1 MIRPCAPQRHPAQR
15 HARRRPRPGLANVGL
30 LPAQA
35 SAAPASQSQQ
45 RDWNI
50 PAGPLAVALD
60 QMARQGGLNLS
71 FDADSLKGRTT
82 NGVRG
87 HYDNAQALQILLHGS
102 DVQMQQQSEQS
113 FC

>member
-1 MIRPCAPQRHPAQR
+1 VC
-15 HARRRPRPGLANVGL
+15 PRNDTLRNAMRGAALGLGLATVGL

-71 FDADSLKGRTT
+71 FDADGLKGRTT
-82 NGVRG
+82 NGVRP
-87 HYDNAQALQILLHGS
+87 L
-102 DVQMQQQSEQS
+102 
-113 FC
+113 